1 MAGSAD
7 CSNIKVIEAA
17 VGEATRSGTYYE
29 TEHVISHGFGRIDV
43 RPSAAHRDKVEAYVA
58 RGIEEGAWLRCGGAR
73 PDEPELADGFYYLPT
88 VLDRC
93 TSDMS
98 VTQDESFGPVLTV
111 ESFRDSEWKPPNS
124 YICSGLVQVGF
135 VEAISEYILRR
146 QLPPWV
152 LNEVAG
158 VPGLRVIGY
167 VEAGWDGHQDV
178 LSLARDADRL
188 PVLRDT
194 GGA

>member
-1 MAGSAD
+1 MPLCGHCWVALSSA
-7 CSNIKVIEAA
+7 S
-17 VGEATRSGTYYE
+17 
-29 TEHVISHGFGRIDV
+29 
-43 RPSAAHRDKVEAYVA
+43 
-58 RGIEEGAWLRCGGAR
+58 
-73 PDEPELADGFYYLPT
+73 
-88 VLDRC
+88 
-93 TSDMS
+93 
-98 VTQDESFGPVLTV
+98 
-111 ESFRDSEWKPPNS
+111 
-124 YICSGLVQVGF
+124 
-135 VEAISEYILRR
+135 
-146 QLPPWV
+146 WV